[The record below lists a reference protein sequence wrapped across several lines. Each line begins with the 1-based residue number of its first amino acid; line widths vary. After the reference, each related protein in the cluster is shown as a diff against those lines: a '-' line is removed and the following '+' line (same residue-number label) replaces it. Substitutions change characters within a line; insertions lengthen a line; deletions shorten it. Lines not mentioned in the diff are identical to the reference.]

1 MTPRGRLDIGWR
13 DLAAA
18 AAACLLSR
26 SRATLE
32 RRVEQAWSRD
42 EDALVCLSVRSGL
55 DLLLTA
61 LRYPKG
67 SEVLVS
73 AVTIRDMVRIIEDH
87 GLVPVPVDVDT
98 QTLGVKM
105 ESLRR
110 ALSPKTRAVLVAH
123 LFGSRTSLEAV
134 GAFAREHGL
143 LLIEDCAQ
151 AFTGL
156 DYRGDPASDVALFSF
171 GPIKTATA
179 LGGAV
184 LAFRDRELLA
194 RTRGQQEAFEAQ
206 PRREFAQRVLR
217 FAVVKALL
225 YRVPFTLFCAACRL
239 AGRSPDEVISRS
251 ARGFSGPD
259 FFGSIRRRPSPPLL
273 ATLARRLRRF
283 DPERIVRRT
292 RTAEAARARL
302 KALAVPGAQAP
313 SHSYWSFPVLSSAP
327 DELLRHLRQHGFDA
341 TRGAWSLYAVP
352 AAAARP
358 EQTAPEAHDAMRRV
372 VYLPVY
378 PQVPE
383 AELVRLL
390 AVADDFERSR
400 SRQASAA

>member
-1 MTPRGRLDIGWR
+1 MIPRGRLDIGWR
-13 DLAAA
+13 DLAAG
-18 AAACLLSR
+18 AAACLVSR
-26 SRATLE
+26 SRVTLE

-73 AVTIRDMVRIIEDH
+73 AVTIRDMVRVIEHH

-110 ALSPKTRAVLVAH
+110 ARSPKTRAVLVAH

-134 GAFAREHGL
+134 SAFAREHGL
-143 LLIEDCAQ
+143 LLVEDCAQ

-156 DYRGDPASDVALFSF
+156 DQRGDPASDVALFSF

-194 RTRGQQEAFEAQ
+194 RTRALQEACVVQ
-206 PRREFAQRVLR
+206 PRREFAKRVLR

-225 YRVPFTLFCAACRL
+225 HRAPFTLFCAACRL
-239 AGRSPDEVISRS
+239 AGRSADDVISRS

-283 DPERIVRRT
+283 DAGRIERRT

-302 KALAVPGAQAP
+302 QALTVTGAQAVH
-313 SHSYWSFPVLSSAP
+313 HSYWSFPVLSSAP
-327 DELLRHLRQHGFDA
+327 DELLRHLWQHGFDA

-352 AAAARP
+352 AAAGRP

-378 PQVPE
+378 PEVPD
-383 AELVRLL
+383 AELKHLL
-390 AVADDFERSR
+390 VAADEFERSR
-400 SRQASAA
+400 SRQAPAA

>member
-1 MTPRGRLDIGWR
+1 MIPRGRLDIGWR

-18 AAACLLSR
+18 AAACLVSR
-26 SRATLE
+26 SRVTLE

-73 AVTIRDMVRIIEDH
+73 AVTIRDMVRVIEHH

-110 ALSPKTRAVLVAH
+110 ARSPKTRAVLVAH

-134 GAFAREHGL
+134 SAFAREHGL
-143 LLIEDCAQ
+143 LLVEDCAQ

-156 DYRGDPASDVALFSF
+156 DQRGDPASDVALFSF

-194 RTRGQQEAFEAQ
+194 RTRALQEACVVQ
-206 PRREFAQRVLR
+206 PRREFAKRVLR

-225 YRVPFTLFCAACRL
+225 HRAPFTLFCAACRL
-239 AGRSPDEVISRS
+239 AGRSAEAWFELGRHD
-251 ARGFSGPD
+251 
-259 FFGSIRRRPSPPLL
+259 
-273 ATLARRLRRF
+273 
-283 DPERIVRRT
+283 
-292 RTAEAARARL
+292 EAARYAGEVLALGDRHAAPYARFTL
-302 KALAVPGAQAP
+302 GQIAIAGRDGAAAVAHLAESMRLAQENDDLYMAAYAQRALGQAHLAAGEHELGREQLQGALARFSQLGIAGEIA
-313 SHSYWSFPVLSSAP
+313 
-327 DELLRHLRQHGFDA
+327 A
-341 TRGAWSLYAVP
+341 T
-352 AAAARP
+352 
-358 EQTAPEAHDAMRRV
+358 E
-372 VYLPVY
+372 
-378 PQVPE
+378 
-383 AELVRLL
+383 RLL
-390 AVADDFERSR
+390 GAGV
-400 SRQASAA
+400 